1 MPRSTHNKIK
11 YRGKTKSY
19 LRFNESLWRTSEL
32 LDASVHGLTE
42 KQKLF
47 DSILSKFDTLNPV
60 RGPVPKGHKP
70 TISTTRLKSGGIKL
84 KIDARTATH
93 LKKILEINNSK
104 RQTLRF
110 HMYSILAVSIWGAFE
125 TYVTMLLE
133 ELYQKRPELL
143 KSSEPVTQAEVIENR
158 GNIISFIA
166 ERQLDKVGHFT
177 IVDTIEYF
185 QKRLGI
191 TVASTMKER
200 LQEFYLVR
208 NIIAHNTGLPRPR
221 LSKSLPKEL
230 SISKGELRVT
240 KEYLKGMVNA
250 IRASVIKI
258 ERQIDAK
265 FF

>member
-1 MPRSTHNKIK
+1 MPRSIHNKIK
-11 YRGKTKSY
+11 YRGRTKAY
-19 LRFNESLWRTSEL
+19 LRFYESLWRTSDL

-42 KQKLF
+42 KQKSL
-47 DSILSKFDTLNPV
+47 DDILSKFDTLNPI
-60 RGPVPKGHKP
+60 RGPVPKDHKP
-70 TISTTRLKSGGIKL
+70 TISTLKLKSGGIKMT
-84 KIDARTATH
+84 IDVRTANH
-93 LKKILEINNSK
+93 LKKILELGSSK
-104 RQTLRF
+104 HQTLRF
-110 HMYSILAVSIWGAFE
+110 HLYSIIAVSIWGAFE

-158 GNIISFIA
+158 ENIISFIA

-177 IVDTIEYF
+177 LVDTIEYF

-208 NIIAHNTGLPRPR
+208 NVIAHNTGLPRPKLLKR
-221 LSKSLPKEL
+221 LPKEL

-240 KEYLKGMVNA
+240 KEYLKGMVNS
-250 IRASVIKI
+250 IRASVVKI